1 MRYAIHTLISR
12 TARLMQNDLRPH
24 LSTIGLS
31 PGQPKVLRS
40 LMAREP
46 LSQRQLACYCEVDP
60 AVICRMLESME
71 RDGFLVRAASATD
84 RRTGEVRL
92 TDKGREAFQAWE
104 KQCSALEERML
115 QGFSPEEREQLAGF
129 LDRAYRN
136 VGGHLL

>member
-1 MRYAIHTLISR
+1 MRYSIHTLLSR

-24 LSTIGLS
+24 LSAIGLS

-46 LSQRQLACYCEVDP
+46 LSQRQLAYYCEVDP

-92 TDKGREAFQAWE
+92 TDKGREAFREWE
-104 KQCSALEERML
+104 EQCSAQEERML
-115 QGFSPEEREQLAGF
+115 QGFSQEEREQLAGF